1 MRSLAKCLCT
11 VRTYLSQSATVCIGC
26 LVANSSL
33 VSAGHPT
40 QTAWL
45 YGSWHVQKEAAQIE
59 VSSFLLQMLPLLL
72 LVVPHT
78 GDGEHTAA
86 HLFV

>member
-40 QTAWL
+40 QTVWL
-45 YGSWHVQKEAAQIE
+45 YVQKEAAQIE